1 MDGGKMT
8 WSFGFDYA
16 EGLPEFPGA
25 VYD

>member
-1 MDGGKMT
+1 VDGGKVT